1 MLTTDTILGAAAV
14 SDLLQCSEKQAEE
27 LMRDRE
33 LAATKIGRG
42 WVTTYAHVLAWMSAC
57 SFWSSTIQRAT
68 ARRVLGTYRLATW
81 PLATSRNSRA
91 ADSAVRQ
98 LIWRGRI
105 RHRFEHNHLAAADRA
120 IGRHVVAAVS
130 HTDRRDFQ

>member
-14 SDLLQCSEKQAEE
+14 SDPE
-27 LMRDRE
+27 
-33 LAATKIGRG
+33 
-42 WVTTYAHVLAWMSAC
+42 
-57 SFWSSTIQRAT
+57 
-68 ARRVLGTYRLATW
+68 
-81 PLATSRNSRA
+81 ATSRSSRQA
-91 ADSAVRQ
+91 ASGVRQ

-105 RHRFEHNHLAAADRA
+105 RHRFEHNHLPAADRA